1 MPTKLRI
8 EAERYLTLAL
18 KAQSEGQGADA
29 HELTQKAADFLEEAI
44 ALEELRRR
52 LPAQST
58 FKEVAS
64 MR

>member
-18 KAQSEGQGADA
+18 KAQSEEQAADA
-29 HELTQKAADFLEEAI
+29 HALTRKAADFLEEAI
-44 ALEELRRR
+44 ALEELRRK

-58 FKEVAS
+58 FKEAAS
-64 MR
+64 VR